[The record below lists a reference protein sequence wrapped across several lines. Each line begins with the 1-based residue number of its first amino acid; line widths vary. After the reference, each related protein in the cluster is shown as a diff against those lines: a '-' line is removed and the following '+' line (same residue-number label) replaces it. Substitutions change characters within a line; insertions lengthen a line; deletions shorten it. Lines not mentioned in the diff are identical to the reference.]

1 MDTAQGP
8 GRRMVSSVGIAVRR
22 IPPGTPGWAAAL
34 LVSTPRARRPW
45 TRSARHPRALSLKA
59 IWEGVLLPRACS
71 PLPEHLCATEAGR
84 SFPHPAWRQPQQP
97 PPAWPSW
104 ALQPGLHGARWSP
117 SGPHLHPTCVIT
129 RVPLW
134 AQTHRPQLQWQTRSS
149 PRRCGRM

>member
-8 GRRMVSSVGIAVRR
+8 GRRMVSVLCGHSRAQDPSRDTRLGCCSPGLHA
-22 IPPGTPGWAAAL
+22 PGQEALDPFCPSPAGPFSKGNLGGGPTASGMLPAPGTPLCRGGC
-34 LVSTPRARRPW
+34 LV
-45 TRSARHPRALSLKA
+45 L
-59 IWEGVLLPRACS
+59 
-71 PLPEHLCATEAGR
+71 
-84 SFPHPAWRQPQQP
+84 P